1 MVIRDLAAFCSVTMP
16 SEGARRPVTTISCRS
31 SAAVV
36 PVDWANAEGAVAIT
50 TSGQA
55 RRTASVTRERRVAD
69 TGKGLPDSSVDIVA
83 SLQMDEM

>member
-1 MVIRDLAAFCSVTMP
+1 
-16 SEGARRPVTTISCRS
+16 
-31 SAAVV
+31 
-36 PVDWANAEGAVAIT
+36 VDWANAEGAVAIT

-83 SLQMDEM
+83 SLQMDEI

>member
-1 MVIRDLAAFCSVTMP
+1 
-16 SEGARRPVTTISCRS
+16 VTTISCRS

-36 PVDWANAEGAVAIT
+36 PVDWANAEGAVAT
-50 TSGQA
+50 TTKGQA

-83 SLQMDEM
+83 SLQMDEI